1 MTVYN
6 SKNAKKCVAKSTSSV
21 HAFSIKIP
29 ITHLLKVKSQN
40 HHFYMPAIASSSHQ
54 YLLLFSSHYRC
65 PGPSTAPSPFPPTL
79 TLTQYPYSLSK
90 PHRHSGMADVI

>member
-1 MTVYN
+1 MQ
-6 SKNAKKCVAKSTSSV
+6 KNAWAKSTSSV

-54 YLLLFSSHYRC
+54 YLLLFSSHYLC
-65 PGPSTAPSPFPPTL
+65 PGPSIAPSLFPPTL
-79 TLTQYPYSLSK
+79 TLTQYLYSL
-90 PHRHSGMADVI
+90 PERHTHFEMADVI